1 MKTVFSSA
9 LAPVIERYLA
19 IKQALG
25 RRYDLVRQILL
36 SLDQFL
42 SGLSS
47 RDHELTAD
55 TFFQWYRTMDGFG
68 KAVWTL
74 SASSFGPTL

>member
-25 RRYDLVRQILL
+25 RRYDLERQILL
-36 SLDQFL
+36 SLDLFL
-42 SGLSS
+42 SGLMI
-47 RDHELTAD
+47 LII
-55 TFFQWYRTMDGFG
+55 
-68 KAVWTL
+68 
-74 SASSFGPTL
+74 